1 MGGCDHVEG
10 ARQVWDLVTFIAG
23 SEEAFRKRPFVS
35 VITNPISP
43 LTIET
48 KTLEI
53 LEFCCGQGIPATCA
67 PAPIAGATSPA
78 TLAGTL
84 VQTHAEALA
93 GVAVT
98 QVFSPGAPVMYGAV
112 PTAMDLRSMDF
123 TMGSVEMAMMNS
135 MAPRL
140 AKLYE
145 LPIYGTAGI
154 TESKRPEIQAG
165 LEKAFSI
172 ITVAMARAD
181 LIHLAA
187 GMLDSGNS
195 ISYEQFVIDNEII
208 GMARRLIRGMDMSE
222 EALAHEVISKV
233 GPGGNYVVEDH
244 TVEHMMDEFFYPE
257 LAIRKNFDIWE
268 EQDKLTMLKKANQ
281 RVEIILRNSVDGL
294 MDPDTIIKI
303 KEEFIGLSRI

>member
-1 MGGCDHVEG
+1 
-10 ARQVWDLVTFIAG
+10 
-23 SEEAFRKRPFVS
+23 
-35 VITNPISP
+35 
-43 LTIET
+43 
-48 KTLEI
+48 
-53 LEFCCGQGIPATCA
+53 
-67 PAPIAGATSPA
+67 
-78 TLAGTL
+78 
-84 VQTHAEALA
+84 LA